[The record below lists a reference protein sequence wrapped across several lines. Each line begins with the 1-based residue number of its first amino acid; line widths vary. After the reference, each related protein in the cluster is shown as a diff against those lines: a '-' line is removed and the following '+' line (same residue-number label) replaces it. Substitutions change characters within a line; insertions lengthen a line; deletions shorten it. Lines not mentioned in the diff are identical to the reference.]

1 MRNVLQG
8 GCCCEYTQ
16 LNKVLLNVI
25 LCALFYFYMGSRQL
39 KAHRWLP
46 HISFGAA
53 CVWARVRVVPQA
65 SVVWCTSASTL
76 ASLLQTGPSSETMPS
91 TLEEGRIY
99 AVHPAWQGCTDL
111 SLLSGLSNLQAVQQV
126 LSSLLTMHA
135 EPRFV
140 LTMYQWAESGQNFPG
155 LGFSCVDPRSILP
168 TDGTHGKGIRA
179 GTEPVP
185 HGSKLLPS

>member
-8 GCCCEYTQ
+8 GCCCGYTQ

-25 LCALFYFYMGSRQL
+25 LCALFYFYMGSRQ
-39 KAHRWLP
+39 R
-46 HISFGAA
+46 
-53 CVWARVRVVPQA
+53 
-65 SVVWCTSASTL
+65 
-76 ASLLQTGPSSETMPS
+76 PSSETMPS

-99 AVHPAWQGCTDL
+99 GVHPAWQGCTDL